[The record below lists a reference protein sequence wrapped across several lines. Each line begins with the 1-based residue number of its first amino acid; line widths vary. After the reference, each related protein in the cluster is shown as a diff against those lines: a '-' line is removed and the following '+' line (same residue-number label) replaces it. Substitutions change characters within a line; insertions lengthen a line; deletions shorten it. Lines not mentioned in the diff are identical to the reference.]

1 MKAKVVSIGN
11 SKGIRLPKAILMQCH
26 ISDEVEMQVKGKS
39 LIIKSIDL
47 KARHGWEQSFKEMAN
62 KGDDT
67 LILNDLLDIDKDTWT
82 W

>member
-26 ISDEVEMQVKGKS
+26 ISDEVEMQIKGKS
-39 LIIKSIDL
+39 LIIKAPDF
-47 KARHGWEQSFKEMAN
+47 KARHGWEQSFKEMADN
-62 KGDDT
+62 GEDA
-67 LILNDLLDIDKDTWT
+67 LIMNDLLDIDKDVWT